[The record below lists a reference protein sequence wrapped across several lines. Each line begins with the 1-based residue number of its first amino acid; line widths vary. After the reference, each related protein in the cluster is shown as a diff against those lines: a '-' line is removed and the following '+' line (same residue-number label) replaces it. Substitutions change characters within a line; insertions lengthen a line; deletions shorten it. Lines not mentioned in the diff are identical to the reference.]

1 MIGGLTNMWIEMV
14 EKRDY
19 ENSSKLTGLRVSFDK
34 RIEKERTIEIKKF
47 ADWLR
52 QRYYFPIRFN
62 IHIC

>member
-1 MIGGLTNMWIEMV
+1 MWIEMV

-47 ADWLR
+47 ADRSNKMAEL
-52 QRYYFPIRFN
+52 YN
-62 IHIC
+62 G